1 MIAALVPARSSPLE
15 LEMKHIRT
23 LVMAALLTAP
33 LAQAKLPLPTPEELA
48 AQQERR
54 VQDEARLAKEKEQL
68 ERAQDRVAERYR
80 GGRSGQIVGGVTKE
94 ALPGNTKQPPGGAA
108 PEGGSRQSA
117 EAHSA
122 PAK

>member
-1 MIAALVPARSSPLE
+1 MKLVRTLMIAALLA
-15 LEMKHIRT
+15 
-23 LVMAALLTAP
+23 AP
-33 LAQAKLPLPTPEELA
+33 LAQAKLPPPTPEELA

-54 VQDEARLAKEKEQL
+54 AQEEARLAKEKEQL

-80 GGRSGQIVGGVTKE
+80 GAQAAQPSSGVQKKD
-94 ALPGNTKQPPGGAA
+94 LPQNTKQAPGDAA
-108 PEGGSRQSA
+108 PEGGRRQSA

>member
-1 MIAALVPARSSPLE
+1 M
-15 LEMKHIRT
+15 
-23 LVMAALLTAP
+23 MAALLATP
-33 LAQAKLPLPTPEELA
+33 LAQAKLPPPTLEELA

-54 VQDEARLAKEKEQL
+54 VQEEARLAKEKEQL

-80 GGRSGQIVGGVTKE
+80 GSGPAQPSSGVKKE
-94 ALPGNTKQPPGGAA
+94 DLPQNVKQTPGGAA
-108 PEGGSRQSA
+108 PEGGSRQGA

>member
-1 MIAALVPARSSPLE
+1 
-15 LEMKHIRT
+15 MKQVRT
-23 LVMAALLTAP
+23 LMMAALLAAP
-33 LAQAKLPLPTPEELA
+33 LAQAKLPPPTPEELA

-54 VQDEARLAKEKEQL
+54 VQEETRLAKEKQQL

-80 GGRSGQIVGGVTKE
+80 QSGTAHPATSVKKE
-94 ALPGNTKQPPGGAA
+94 DLPQSAKQPPGGAA
-108 PEGGSRQSA
+108 PEGGNRQSA

>member
-1 MIAALVPARSSPLE
+1 
-15 LEMKHIRT
+15 MKHIRT
-23 LVMAALLTAP
+23 LVMAALFAAP
-33 LAQAKLPLPTPEELA
+33 LAQAKLPPPTPEELA

-80 GGRSGQIVGGVTKE
+80 GGRTGQLAGGVKKE
-94 ALPGNTKQPPGGAA
+94 DFPGNTKQPPGGAA

>member
-1 MIAALVPARSSPLE
+1 
-15 LEMKHIRT
+15 MKHIRT
-23 LVMAALLTAP
+23 LMMAALLAAP
-33 LAQAKLPLPTPEELA
+33 LAQAKLPPPTPEELA

-68 ERAQDRVAERYR
+68 EHAQDRVAERYR
-80 GGRSGQIVGGVTKE
+80 GSRTAQPAGGVKKE
-94 ALPGNTKQPPGGAA
+94 DLPQNTKQPPGGAP
-108 PEGGSRQSA
+108 PEGGSRPSA

>member
-1 MIAALVPARSSPLE
+1 
-15 LEMKHIRT
+15 MKHIRT
-23 LVMAALLTAP
+23 LMMAALLATP
-33 LAQAKLPLPTPEELA
+33 LAQAKLPPPTPEELS

-54 VQDEARLAKEKEQL
+54 VQEEARLAKEKEQL

-80 GGRSGQIVGGVTKE
+80 GSRTAQPSSGVKKE
-94 ALPGNTKQPPGGAA
+94 DLPQNVKQTPGGAA
-108 PEGGSRQSA
+108 PEGGSRQGA